1 MSALEPICNDMLLV
15 MYHKFAQSGC
25 ISKHAFRL
33 HKVVQLGSQGIWN
46 SAEYIFYPLLMLAAT
61 PVFLHSLGARQ
72 YGQWMLLITLGSLGG
87 WAGMGMGAAT
97 IREVASAHAQG
108 DQHRRSDYVRVALFI
123 VLVGTVVISLLLI
136 AVLILGGSRL
146 FAQMGDRSELIPVIV
161 GAPFLIASDQIDSVF
176 SGALRGAE
184 RFGLVARL
192 EMLSKII
199 IVGGC
204 LVTAIASHRLDL
216 LIGVSVALNFLRV
229 AIKSSA
235 VAILFGINSIFPAWH
250 AKVAASLIS
259 FGKWSV
265 IQLIGSAIFSSADRL
280 MVGSLLGAD
289 SLAIYSI
296 CLQLAQQ
303 VQSIPAAFG
312 GFLFPY
318 FTKRSQALD
327 GRHQSRLLLVSTGAL
342 SLLAIVIAL
351 PIVSNAHTILGLWV
365 GSAVAADS
373 STLLRLLTL
382 GYCTLALPT
391 AAHYF
396 LYGIGQAKWVAI
408 SNLVAGILSLL
419 LNFMLVPWFGALGAA
434 ASRFVYGA
442 VIMISFSWKLLR

>member
-1 MSALEPICNDMLLV
+1 MTCGRL
-15 MYHKFAQSGC
+15 MYHKLVQSARLAKC
-25 ISKHAFRL
+25 NPRL
-33 HKVVQLGSQGIWN
+33 HKAARLGSQGVWN
-46 SAEYIFYPLLMLAAT
+46 SAEYIFFPLLMLAAT

-97 IREVASAHAQG
+97 IREVAAAHAQG
-108 DQHRRSDYVRVALFI
+108 NQHQASENIRVASFI
-123 VLVGTVVISLLLI
+123 VLLGTVVIGLLLI
-136 AVLILGGSRL
+136 AVFMLGGNSL
-146 FAQMGDRSELIPVIV
+146 FVQMGDRSELIPVIV

-184 RFGLVARL
+184 RFGLAARI
-192 EMLSKII
+192 EMLSKLII
-199 IVGGC
+199 IGGC
-204 LVTAIASHRLDL
+204 LAAAVTSHKLDL
-216 LIGVSVALNFLRV
+216 LISVSVALNLVRV

-235 VAILFGINSIFPAWH
+235 VAFLFGINSIFPIWH
-250 AKVAASLIS
+250 AKVAESLIS
-259 FGKWSV
+259 FGKWSF
-265 IQLIGSAIFSSADRL
+265 IQLIGSAIFSSVDRL
-280 MVGSLLGAD
+280 MVGSILGAD
-289 SLAIYSI
+289 ALANYSI

-327 GRHQSRLLLVSTGAL
+327 DRNQSRLMMASTGAL

-351 PIVSNAHTILGLWV
+351 PIVIAAHPILGIWV
-365 GSAVAADS
+365 GSVVADDS
-373 STLLRLLTL
+373 ATLLRLLAL

-396 LYGIGQAKWVAI
+396 LYGIGQAKWVAL
-408 SNLVAGILSLL
+408 SNLAAGMLSLL
-419 LNFMLVPWFGALGAA
+419 LNVMLIPWFGVLGAA
-434 ASRFVYGA
+434 ATRFAYGA
-442 VIMISFSWKLLR
+442 VIMLSFSWKLLR

>member
-1 MSALEPICNDMLLV
+1 
-15 MYHKFAQSGC
+15 MYHKLSQLTLFF
-25 ISKHAFRL
+25 KHTPRL
-33 HKVVQLGSQGIWN
+33 QNVLSLGRQGVWN
-46 SAEYIFYPLLMLAAT
+46 SAEYIFFPLLMLVAT

-97 IREVASAHAQG
+97 IREVASAHGRG
-108 DQHRRSDYVRVALFI
+108 DQHRASDYIRVASLI
-123 VLVGTVVISLLLI
+123 VILGTVFVGLLLI
-136 AVLILGGSRL
+136 CAFALGASRI
-146 FAQMGDRSELIPVIV
+146 FSQMGDRSELYPIII

-184 RFGLVARL
+184 RFGMVARL
-192 EMLSKII
+192 EMLSKTI

-204 LVTAIASHRLDL
+204 LITAVTSHRLDL
-216 LIGVSVALNFLRV
+216 LIVVSVALNFVRV

-235 VAILFGINSIFPAWH
+235 VAFLFGINSIFPTWH

-259 FGKWSV
+259 FGKWSF

-280 MVGSLLGAD
+280 MVGSILGAD
-289 SLAIYSI
+289 ALANYSI

-327 GRHQSRLLLVSTGAL
+327 GRHQSRMLLVSTGAL

-351 PIVSNAHTILGLWV
+351 PLVINAHTILGLWV

-373 STLLRLLTL
+373 SNLLRLLAL
-382 GYCTLALPT
+382 GFFTLALST

-408 SNLVAGILSLL
+408 SNLAAGILSLL
-419 LNFMLVPWFGALGAA
+419 LNLMLVPRFGALGAA

>member
-1 MSALEPICNDMLLV
+1 
-15 MYHKFAQSGC
+15 MYHKFSQLALFF
-25 ISKHAFRL
+25 KHTPRL
-33 HKVVQLGSQGIWN
+33 QNVLRLGRQGVWN
-46 SAEYIFYPLLMLAAT
+46 SAEYIFFPLLMLVAT

-72 YGQWMLLITLGSLGG
+72 YGQWMLLVTLGSLGG

-97 IREVASAHAQG
+97 IREVASAHGRG
-108 DQHRRSDYVRVALFI
+108 DQHQASDYIRVASLI
-123 VLVGTVVISLLLI
+123 VILGTVFVGLLLI
-136 AVLILGGSRL
+136 CAFALGASRI
-146 FAQMGDRSELIPVIV
+146 FSQMGDRSELYPIII

-184 RFGLVARL
+184 RFGMVARL
-192 EMLSKII
+192 EMLSKTI

-204 LVTAIASHRLDL
+204 LVTAVISHRLDL
-216 LIGVSVALNFLRV
+216 LIVVSVALNFVRV

-235 VAILFGINSIFPAWH
+235 VAFLFGINSIFPTWH

-259 FGKWSV
+259 FGKWSF

-280 MVGSLLGAD
+280 MVGSISGAD
-289 SLAIYSI
+289 ALANYSI

-318 FTKRSQALD
+318 FTKRSMALD
-327 GRHQSRLLLVSTGAL
+327 DRNQSRLMLASTGAL

-351 PIVSNAHTILGLWV
+351 PIVIGAHPILGIWV
-365 GSAVAADS
+365 GSTVADDS
-373 STLLRLLTL
+373 STLLRLLAL

-396 LYGIGQAKWVAI
+396 LYGIGQAKWVAL
-408 SNLVAGILSLL
+408 SNLAAGILSLL
-419 LNFMLVPWFGALGAA
+419 LNLMLVPWFGVLGAA
-434 ASRFVYGA
+434 ATRFAYGA
-442 VIMISFSWKLLR
+442 VIMLSFSWKLLR

>member
-1 MSALEPICNDMLLV
+1 
-15 MYHKFAQSGC
+15 MYHKLSQLTLFF
-25 ISKHAFRL
+25 KHTPRL
-33 HKVVQLGSQGIWN
+33 QNVLRLGRQGVWN
-46 SAEYIFYPLLMLAAT
+46 SAEYIFFPLLMLVAT

-97 IREVASAHAQG
+97 IREVASAHGRG
-108 DQHRRSDYVRVALFI
+108 DQHRASDYIRVASLI
-123 VLVGTVVISLLLI
+123 VILGTVFVGLLLI
-136 AVLILGGSRL
+136 CAFTLGASRI
-146 FAQMGDRSELIPVIV
+146 FSQMGDRSELYPIII

-184 RFGLVARL
+184 RFGMVARL
-192 EMLSKII
+192 EMLSKTI

-204 LVTAIASHRLDL
+204 LVTAVTSHRLDL
-216 LIGVSVALNFLRV
+216 LIVVSVALNFVRV

-235 VAILFGINSIFPAWH
+235 VAFLFGINSIFPTWH

-259 FGKWSV
+259 FGKWSF

-280 MVGSLLGAD
+280 MVGSILGAD
-289 SLAIYSI
+289 ALANYSI

-327 GRHQSRLLLVSTGAL
+327 DRNQSRLILASTGAL

-351 PIVSNAHTILGLWV
+351 PIVIGAHPILGLWV

-373 STLLRLLTL
+373 SNLLRLLAL

-396 LYGIGQAKWVAI
+396 LYGIGKAKWVAL

-419 LNFMLVPWFGALGAA
+419 LNFMLVPRFGALGAA

>member
-1 MSALEPICNDMLLV
+1 MSALEPVCNDMLLV
-15 MYHKFAQSGC
+15 MYHKLAQSPL

-46 SAEYIFYPLLMLAAT
+46 SAEYILYPLLMLAAT

-97 IREVASAHAQG
+97 IREVASAHGRG
-108 DQHRRSDYVRVALFI
+108 DQHQASDYIRVASLI
-123 VLVGTVVISLLLI
+123 VILGTVFVGLLLI
-136 AVLILGGSRL
+136 CAFALGASRI
-146 FAQMGDRSELIPVIV
+146 FSQMGDRSELYPIII

-184 RFGLVARL
+184 RFGMVARL
-192 EMLSKII
+192 EMLSKTI

-204 LVTAIASHRLDL
+204 LVAAVTSHRLDL
-216 LIGVSVALNFLRV
+216 LIVVSVALNFFRV

-235 VAILFGINSIFPAWH
+235 VALLFGIDSILPTWH

-265 IQLIGSAIFSSADRL
+265 IQLIGSAIVSSADRL

-289 SLAIYSI
+289 SLASYSI

-351 PIVSNAHTILGLWV
+351 PLVINAHTILGLWV

-373 STLLRLLTL
+373 SNLLRLLAL
-382 GYCTLALPT
+382 GFFTLALPT

>member
-1 MSALEPICNDMLLV
+1 
-15 MYHKFAQSGC
+15 
-25 ISKHAFRL
+25 
-33 HKVVQLGSQGIWN
+33 
-46 SAEYIFYPLLMLAAT
+46 
-61 PVFLHSLGARQ
+61 
-72 YGQWMLLITLGSLGG
+72 MLLITLGSLGG

-97 IREVASAHAQG
+97 IREVASAHGRG
-108 DQHRRSDYVRVALFI
+108 DQHRASDYIRVASLI
-123 VLVGTVVISLLLI
+123 VILGTVFVGLLLI
-136 AVLILGGSRL
+136 CAFALGASRI
-146 FAQMGDRSELIPVIV
+146 FSQMGDRSELYPIII

-184 RFGLVARL
+184 RFGMVARL
-192 EMLSKII
+192 EMLSKTI

-204 LVTAIASHRLDL
+204 LITAVTSHRLDL
-216 LIGVSVALNFLRV
+216 LVVVSIILNLVRV

-235 VAILFGINSIFPAWH
+235 VALLFGIDSILPAWH

-265 IQLIGSAIFSSADRL
+265 IQLIGSAIVSSADRL

-289 SLAIYSI
+289 SLASYSI

-303 VQSIPAAFG
+303 VHSIPAAFG

-327 GRHQSRLLLVSTGAL
+327 GHHQSRMLLVSTGAL

-351 PIVSNAHTILGLWV
+351 PLVIGAHQILGLWV

-373 STLLRLLTL
+373 SNLLRLLAL
-382 GYCTLALPT
+382 GFFTLALST

-396 LYGIGQAKWVAI
+396 LNGIGKAKWVAI
-408 SNLVAGILSLL
+408 SNLAAGILSLL
-419 LNFMLVPWFGALGAA
+419 LNFMLIPRFGALGAA
-434 ASRFVYGA
+434 ASKFAYGA

>member
-1 MSALEPICNDMLLV
+1 
-15 MYHKFAQSGC
+15 MYHKLSQLTLFF
-25 ISKHAFRL
+25 KHTPRL
-33 HKVVQLGSQGIWN
+33 QNVLRLGRQGVWN
-46 SAEYIFYPLLMLAAT
+46 SAEYIFFPLLMLVAT

-97 IREVASAHAQG
+97 IREVASAHGRG
-108 DQHRRSDYVRVALFI
+108 DQHRASDYIRVASLI
-123 VLVGTVVISLLLI
+123 VILGTVFVGLLLI
-136 AVLILGGSRL
+136 CAFALGASRI
-146 FAQMGDRSELIPVIV
+146 FSQMGDRSELYPIII

-184 RFGLVARL
+184 RFGMVARL
-192 EMLSKII
+192 EMLSKTI

-204 LVTAIASHRLDL
+204 LITAVTSHRLDL
-216 LIGVSVALNFLRV
+216 LIVVSVALNFVRV

-235 VAILFGINSIFPAWH
+235 VAFLFGINSIFPTWH

-259 FGKWSV
+259 FGKWSF

-280 MVGSLLGAD
+280 MVGSILGAD
-289 SLAIYSI
+289 ALANYSI

-327 GRHQSRLLLVSTGAL
+327 GRHQSRMLLVSTGAL

-351 PIVSNAHTILGLWV
+351 PLVINAHTILGLWV

-373 STLLRLLTL
+373 SNLLRLLAL
-382 GYCTLALPT
+382 GFFTLALST

-408 SNLVAGILSLL
+408 SNLAAGILSLL
-419 LNFMLVPWFGALGAA
+419 LNLMLVPRFGALGAA